1 MKKILSKL
9 LGGVLLFS
17 LSMSLTSCEG
27 ALDDILGEW
36 SRPAGIKEGTFSY
49 ATTSQVIGITV
60 DDFVNPITIEGD
72 GKVTYSSS
80 DPTIAEVDPE
90 TGVITPH
97 KTGTVTITA
106 TITDGKKYAY
116 ETKEISYTLKVNL
129 PIMKWDDTNKK
140 LVEADAEDG
149 ATAMPAESELE
160 TYATNPDYKLLPGG
174 TYVIAEDMTIGNH
187 ILFDGDVSIILCDGK
202 TLTLNCLFVGNNH
215 ELNIYGQSENTGTL
229 KSSKVMSGYKPL
241 NVYGGIIDIESNHL
255 AAIGAYGMNV
265 YGGTVNAISRSNSSG
280 SGIQICSS
288 NINKLTIYGGSVTA
302 KGTTVGGHNSSCGIA
317 GDYDGGFMTDVIIYG
332 GSLEAVGYYAY
343 NGHNAI
349 RGNLTVMGGS
359 VSVYDSSGPAVSGN
373 ITAGAGVTLEESDDA
388 TDATSWA
395 PISSTSS
402 TMKYIRTKQ

>member
-1 MKKILSKL
+1 MKKIFRKL
-9 LGGVLLFS
+9 LGGVLLLS

-36 SRPAGIKEGTFSY
+36 SRPASIKEGTFSY

-60 DDFVNPITIEGD
+60 GDFVNPITIEGD

-106 TITDGKKYAY
+106 TITDGRKYAY

-149 ATAMPAESELE
+149 AMVMPAESELADVNL
-160 TYATNPDYKLLPGG
+160 YGDKGLPAG
-174 TYVIAEDMTIGNH
+174 TYIIAEDMTFNKTIR
-187 ILFDGDVSIILCDGK
+187 LSGDVDIILCDGK

-229 KSSKVMSGYKPL
+229 KSCKVMSGYKPL

-255 AAIGAYGMNV
+255 AVIGAYGMNV
-265 YGGTVNAISRSNSSG
+265 YGGTVNAISKSNSSG

-302 KGTTVGGHNSSCGIA
+302 KGTTVGGYNSSYGIA

-343 NGHNAI
+343 SGHNAI
-349 RGNLTVMGGS
+349 KGNLTVMGGS
-359 VSVYDSSGPAVSGN
+359 VSVYDSSGSAVSGN

-402 TMKYIRTKQ
+402 TKMYIRTKQ

>member
-1 MKKILSKL
+1 MCAL
-9 LGGVLLFS
+9 
-17 LSMSLTSCEG
+17 MATATLTSCEG
-27 ALDDILGEW
+27 TLDDIFGEW
-36 SRPAGIKEGTFSY
+36 DNPASIKKGTFSY
-49 ATTSQVIGITV
+49 ATTSKTLGINV
-60 DDFVNPITIEGD
+60 GDYVNPITIEGD

-149 ATAMPAESELE
+149 AMVMPAESELE
-160 TYATNPDYKLLPGG
+160 TYETNPAFKILPGG

-187 ILFDGDVSIILCDGK
+187 IRFDGDVSIILCDGK
-202 TLTLNCLFVGNNH
+202 TLTLNCMFVGNNH

-241 NVYGGIIDIESNHL
+241 NVYGGIIDVEGNNL
-255 AAIGAYGMNV
+255 TAIGAYGMNV
-265 YGGTVNAISRSNSSG
+265 YGGTVNAISKSNSSG

-288 NINKLTIYGGSVTA
+288 NINNLTIYGGSVTA
-302 KGTTVGGHNSSCGIA
+302 KGTTVGGYNSSYGIA
-317 GDYDGGFMTDVIIYG
+317 GDYDGGYKTDVIIYG

-349 RGNLTVMGGS
+349 DGTLTVMGGS
-359 VSVYDSSGPAVSGN
+359 VSVYDSSGSAVSGT
-373 ITAGAGVTLEESDDA
+373 ITAGAGVLEESDDNS
-388 TDATSWA
+388 TWTT
-395 PISSTSS
+395 ITGTSS
-402 TMKYIRTKQ
+402 TKKYIRTKP